1 VYDLD
6 YYIFLSSCGANRV
19 AIEPLARRPPAH
31 FFLSFLAFP
40 GGVPPWPGGAAGG
53 PVGVL
58 GVELELVAVV
68 VMVVVVVLVDG
79 VLVLVALVGVERECE
94 VEPWVAALD
103 DVGGVDRLDGVEVD
117 SLVPLLA
124 TA

>member
-1 VYDLD
+1 M
-6 YYIFLSSCGANRV
+6 FFSSWGTNRV
-19 AIEPLARRPPAH
+19 AIEPLVRRPPAH

-40 GGVPPWPGGAAGG
+40 GGGPPWPGGPGGAGG
-53 PVGVL
+53 PVAVL

-68 VMVVVVVLVDG
+68 VMVVVVVLVEG
-79 VLVLVALVGVERECE
+79 VVELVALVGVELECE
-94 VEPWVAALD
+94 VEPWVAAPD

-117 SLVPLLA
+117 LLVPLLA